1 MAVNVEILYAK
12 IFIEMYSCQQK
23 NIVLCIEVL
32 THDRKKRDI
41 LENHSMDEESPF
53 IESSY
58 HKYLEDVM
66 E

>member
-1 MAVNVEILYAK
+1 
-12 IFIEMYSCQQK
+12 MYSCQQK

-32 THDRKKRDI
+32 SHDRKKRDAADSH
-41 LENHSMDEESPF
+41 LAQSRDEWSYDESPF

>member
-1 MAVNVEILYAK
+1 
-12 IFIEMYSCQQK
+12 MYSCQQK

-32 THDRKKRDI
+32 SHDRKKRDVVD
-41 LENHSMDEESPF
+41 NHSIQNHDDWTDEESPF